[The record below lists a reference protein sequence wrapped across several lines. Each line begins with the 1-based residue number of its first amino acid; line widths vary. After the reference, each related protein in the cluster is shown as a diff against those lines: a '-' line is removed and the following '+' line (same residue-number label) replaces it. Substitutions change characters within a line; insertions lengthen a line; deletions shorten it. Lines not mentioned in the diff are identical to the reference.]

1 MIEICDGTVN
11 RFREAEELVLREQVA
26 KALVN
31 KGVAL
36 GTLGRLEEVIEIC
49 DEIATWLQEAGELE
63 LQEQVARALVNKG
76 VALGSLDRLKEA
88 TDVYNEV
95 ISRFEGEA
103 ALRHQ
108 VDRALQLSA
117 DMQKPKMA

>member
-1 MIEICDGTVN
+1 
-11 RFREAEELVLREQVA
+11 VA

-49 DEIATWLQEAGELE
+49 DEVVTRFQEAEELV

-76 VALGSLDRLKEA
+76 VALGSLDRREEA
-88 TDVYNEV
+88 TAVYDEV
-95 ISRFEGEA
+95 ISRFKGEA
-103 ALRHQ
+103 TLLHQ

-117 DMQKPKMA
+117 DL